1 LRKFVLLKNTNTKT
15 TNKGKKMGLINLT
28 QLTIKIASKDDK
40 RKFIE
45 IKPSGKLAV
54 STILPGSPIELQINE
69 YEFLLY
75 KPVDDQMVIVLMDG
89 TNEEP
94 FPEMQYDVYYI
105 VPFYIKREKE
115 LRNRPDV
122 ITYLDYEI
130 DNTKNTMI
138 CYSFYS

>member
-1 LRKFVLLKNTNTKT
+1 MVL
-15 TNKGKKMGLINLT
+15 
-28 QLTIKIASKDDK
+28 
-40 RKFIE
+40 
-45 IKPSGKLAV
+45 V
-54 STILPGSPIELQINE
+54 S
-69 YEFLLY
+69 
-75 KPVDDQMVIVLMDG
+75 MDG

-94 FPEMQYDVYYI
+94 FPEIQYDTYYI

-130 DNTKNTMI
+130 DNAKNTMI

>member
-1 LRKFVLLKNTNTKT
+1 
-15 TNKGKKMGLINLT
+15 MGLINLT
-28 QLTIKIASKDDK
+28 PLTIKIATKDNK
-40 RKFIE
+40 QKFIE
-45 IKPSGKLAV
+45 IKPSGKLVV

-69 YEFLLY
+69 YEFPLY
-75 KPVDDQMVIVLMDG
+75 APIDGKMVLVSMDG

-94 FPEMQYDVYYI
+94 FPEIQYDTYYI

-130 DNTKNTMI
+130 DNAKNTMI